1 MGANLESKPFI
12 IGWGSTG
19 SNEPTEPVLRQAE
32 VPLVDISTC
41 SQNYRPVRN
50 INIGKTQ
57 ICAGLGNKDTCSG
70 DSGGPILSSE
80 LGKNNQWSVIG
91 ITSFGV
97 KCGDSR
103 FPGVYTRV
111 DQYLDWIRRNT

>member
-1 MGANLESKPFI
+1 MKLSRPVTYRFGVGPACLPDKFIPDSPSDPLTNLGSKPFI

-19 SNEPTEPVLRQAE
+19 SSQPTEPVLRQAE

-57 ICAGLGNKDTCSG
+57 ICAGLGNKDVS
-70 DSGGPILSSE
+70 
-80 LGKNNQWSVIG
+80 Q
-91 ITSFGV
+91 
-97 KCGDSR
+97 
-103 FPGVYTRV
+103 
-111 DQYLDWIRRNT
+111 

>member
-1 MGANLESKPFI
+1 MKLSRPVTYRFGVGPACLPDKFIPDSPSDPLTNLGSKPFI

-19 SNEPTEPVLRQAE
+19 SSQPTEPVLRQAE

-57 ICAGLGNKDTCSG
+57 ICAGLGNKDVSPQW
-70 DSGGPILSSE
+70 DRKFKKVPAK
-80 LGKNNQWSVIG
+80 KNREI
-91 ITSFGV
+91 
-97 KCGDSR
+97 K
-103 FPGVYTRV
+103 
-111 DQYLDWIRRNT
+111 